1 MPKNYGP
8 PITISNGQPQ
18 REVERFQVFVSY
30 NAAGVPAFT
39 FQAFTTIRL
48 RDAGG
53 NVIQQD
59 NKITPLIS
67 LDDAQI
73 PAPVRTAFV
82 AIVNKLDTLPDPV

>member
-1 MPKNYGP
+1 MPKPSGQP
-8 PITISNGQPQ
+8 VTISNGQPQ

-59 NKITPLIS
+59 NQIKQLVA

-82 AIVNKLDTLPDPV
+82 AIVNKLDTLADPA